1 MIQRTNRIPK
11 ITIVAAMAR
20 NRAIG
25 MQGAMPW
32 HLPAELRHFK
42 EVTMGKPIVMGR
54 KTWESIGRILPGRQN
69 IVVTRNAAI
78 RIPGADIAGS
88 LQQAI
93 SMARGDEVM
102 IIGGGELYRQALEAC
117 DRMILTEVDCEPE
130 ADTWFPAWDPGE
142 WRQLKVREEQADKT
156 NPYAYRVVEWVR
168 KTAPCGTS
176 PAPET
181 IADPPA

>member
-1 MIQRTNRIPK
+1 
-11 ITIVAAMAR
+11 
-20 NRAIG
+20 
-25 MQGAMPW
+25 
-32 HLPAELRHFK
+32 
-42 EVTMGKPIVMGR
+42 MGKPIVMGR

-130 ADTWFPAWDPGE
+130 ADTWFPAWNEEEWQLLSRRSESADERNPFAYEVIEWLRKSGACEISRAPG
-142 WRQLKVREEQADKT
+142 KDD
-156 NPYAYRVVEWVR
+156 
-168 KTAPCGTS
+168 G
-176 PAPET
+176 
-181 IADPPA
+181 PPA